1 MLTIDLIK
9 EAAARIRGHVHRTPV
24 ITSRSFNEVAG
35 KEVFFKCENLQR
47 AGAFKIRGATNK
59 ILSLTDDEK
68 RRGVA
73 AFSSGNHAQAVALAS
88 REAGIRAVI
97 AMPDDAPKA
106 KVAATRGY
114 GAEIVFYDRLK
125 QDREQVAVEIAE
137 RDGRVMVPPY
147 DDYLVLAGQATCG
160 LEFLEEVPDLDCL
173 LAPCSG
179 GGLFAGV
186 STAAKAVNPRV
197 RCFPVEPESAD
208 DTRQSFVKG
217 ERVSIP
223 PPPTIADG
231 LRVQSPGALTF
242 PILQQTAED
251 VLTVSDEEIIETIKF
266 FLFRMKLLVEPSGA
280 AAAAAV
286 LTGKLPQDTQAR
298 WCDRLGRKYRR
309 GVVIAVLDPSSQGSN
324 SMRSEFAFAL
334 LLLLDL
340 RADPVGVG
348 SWGVL
353 ALLLVIVFV
362 LAVSFTGGLV
372 FLLIWLKRRRVS
384 SSQQAK
390 PSPGI
395 HHFTRTK
402 RSKVSEDDRDE
413 VAPH

>member
-1 MLTIDLIK
+1 MLTIELIK
-9 EAAARIRGHVHRTPV
+9 EAAARIDGHIHRTPV
-24 ITSRSFNEVAG
+24 VTSRAFNERAG
-35 KEVFFKCENLQR
+35 REVFFKCENLQR

-59 ILSLTDDEK
+59 ILSLSDEEK

-125 QDREQVAVEIAE
+125 QDREQVAIEIAE

-147 DDYLVLAGQATCG
+147 DDYLILAGQATCG
-160 LEFLEEVPDLDCL
+160 LEFLEEVPDLDGL

-186 STAAKAVNPRV
+186 STAAKAISPDI
-197 RCFPVEPESAD
+197 RCLPVEPETAD
-208 DTRQSFVKG
+208 DTRQSFLKG

-231 LRVQSPGALTF
+231 LRVQSPGTLTF
-242 PILQQTAED
+242 PILQKTAEA
-251 VLTVSDEEIIETIKF
+251 VLTVSDEEIIETIRF

-286 LTGKLPQDTQAR
+286 MTGKLLADV
-298 WCDRLGRKYRR
+298 RR
-309 GVVIAVLDPSSQGSN
+309 VGVVISGGNIDA
-324 SMRSEFAFAL
+324 AL
-334 LLLLDL
+334 LTQILS
-340 RADPVGVG
+340 AEGG
-348 SWGVL
+348 S
-353 ALLLVIVFV
+353 
-362 LAVSFTGGLV
+362 
-372 FLLIWLKRRRVS
+372 
-384 SSQQAK
+384 
-390 PSPGI
+390 
-395 HHFTRTK
+395 
-402 RSKVSEDDRDE
+402 
-413 VAPH
+413 

>member
-1 MLTIDLIK
+1 MLTVQMIQ
-9 EAAARIRGHVHRTPV
+9 EAAARIRGRVHRTPIV
-24 ITSRSFNEVAG
+24 TSRSFNEATG

-59 ILSLTDDEK
+59 ILSLSDEEK
-68 RRGVA
+68 RHGVA

-97 AMPDDAPKA
+97 AMPEDAPKA

-125 QDREQVAVEIAE
+125 QDREAVAIELAE

-147 DDYLVLAGQATCG
+147 DDYQILAGQATCG
-160 LEFLEEVPDLDCL
+160 LELLEDVPDLDCL
-173 LAPCSG
+173 LTPCSG

-186 STAAKAVNPRV
+186 STAARSLQPKI
-197 RCFPVEPESAD
+197 RCFPVEPDSAD
-208 DTRQSFVKG
+208 DTRQSFQKG

-242 PILQQTAED
+242 PILQKTAED
-251 VLTVSDEEIIETIKF
+251 VLLVSDEQIIETIKF

-286 LTGKLPQDTQAR
+286 FAGKLPADTKR
-298 WCDRLGRKYRR
+298 V
-309 GVVIAVLDPSSQGSN
+309 GVVVSGGNIDG
-324 SMRSEFAFAL
+324 EL
-334 LLLLDL
+334 L
-340 RADPVGVG
+340 AQF
-348 SWGVL
+348 L
-353 ALLLVIVFV
+353 A
-362 LAVSFTGGLV
+362 
-372 FLLIWLKRRRVS
+372 
-384 SSQQAK
+384 Q
-390 PSPGI
+390 
-395 HHFTRTK
+395 
-402 RSKVSEDDRDE
+402 
-413 VAPH
+413 